1 LVPAPYFKIGRSRRG
16 TDRFSRPLLSTLRFA
31 SMDWRRLLILLALP
45 ALGCGTTRWTDTSR
59 TATEQ
64 LLISDA
70 IDRSVSR
77 IDFHALQG
85 QTVYLD
91 TVFLNGVVDKEYL
104 VSTLRQHMLAS
115 GCTLKPKKEEADFIV
130 EARAGAVGTD
140 RHDLLYGV
148 PSFNLPWTPYTGGSA
163 VVPEIALAKRTDQKG
178 VAKVAV
184 FAYHRTTGQPV
195 WQSGTDM
202 IASSAKNSWLFGM
215 GPIQRGTI
223 YDKAQFAGR
232 DFHFPLFSRRAT
244 DEPPPVRVTRE
255 TTFNQPTKFAQR
267 VSDPLAKFSESLA
280 APHDSKSE
288 PLLPLA
294 DSGSDSSSQLGSSIL
309 SETSWPTNPIEAS
322 VETQASGALISSP
335 SAPAPTDPTPMGR
348 LIGIARRLDG
358 SPVAPIK

>member
-1 LVPAPYFKIGRSRRG
+1 ML
-16 TDRFSRPLLSTLRFA
+16 
-31 SMDWRRLLILLALP
+31 WRRFLVLLLAFP

-77 IDFHALQG
+77 IDFHVLQG

-115 GCTLKPKKEEADFIV
+115 GCTLKAKKEEADFVV

-148 PSFNLPWTPYTGGSA
+148 PSFNIPWTPVTGA
-163 VVPEIALAKRTDQKG
+163 PAAVPEIALAKRTDQKG

-202 IASSAKNSWLFGM
+202 IASSAKNSWLLGM

-232 DFHFPLFSRRAT
+232 DFHFPLFSRKAT

-255 TTFNQPTKFAQR
+255 TTFNEPIKFAQR
-267 VSDPLAKFSESLA
+267 PGDPLAKFGESLA
-280 APHDSKSE
+280 APHDSKPE
-288 PLLPLA
+288 P
-294 DSGSDSSSQLGSSIL
+294 SSLLGSSNSDNPSPLGASIL
-309 SETSWPTNPIEAS
+309 SEANWPTDPIEAS

-335 SAPAPTDPTPMGR
+335 GGSFSTDPTPMGR
-348 LIGIARRLDG
+348 LIGIARRPDSSAAL
-358 SPVAPIK
+358 PIK

>member
-1 LVPAPYFKIGRSRRG
+1 
-16 TDRFSRPLLSTLRFA
+16 
-31 SMDWRRLLILLALP
+31 MDWRRFAILLLAFP
-45 ALGCGTTRWTDTSR
+45 AVGCGTTRWTDTSR

-77 IDFHALQG
+77 IDFHVLQG
-85 QTVYLD
+85 QTIYLD
-91 TVFLNGVVDKEYL
+91 TAFLNGVVDKEYL

-115 GCTLKPKKEEADFIV
+115 GCTLKAKKEEADFVV

-148 PSFNLPWTPYTGGSA
+148 PSFNLPWTPVTGTPA
-163 VVPEIALAKRTDQKG
+163 AVPEIALAKRTDQKG

-184 FAYHRTTGQPV
+184 FAYHRTTGEPV

-202 IASSAKNSWLFGM
+202 IASSAKNSWLFGI

-232 DFHFPLFSRRAT
+232 DFRFPLFSRKAT

-267 VSDPLAKFSESLA
+267 PGDPLARFGEALA
-280 APHDSKSE
+280 TPRDSKPE
-288 PLLPLA
+288 PSSLLS
-294 DSGSDSSSQLGSSIL
+294 SGSSDSSSPLGSSIL
-309 SETSWPTNPIEAS
+309 SETNWPTDPIEAS

-335 SAPAPTDPTPMGR
+335 PGTSPTDPLPTGR
-348 LIGIARRLDG
+348 LIGIARRPDG
-358 SPVAPIK
+358 SSILPIK

>member
-1 LVPAPYFKIGRSRRG
+1 MNR
-16 TDRFSRPLLSTLRFA
+16 
-31 SMDWRRLLILLALP
+31 RRLFLLMLAIP
-45 ALGCGTTRWTDTSR
+45 AAGCGTTRWTDTSR

-77 IDFHALQG
+77 IDFHTLQG

-115 GCTLKPKKEEADFIV
+115 GCTLKAKKEEADFVV

-148 PSFNLPWTPYTGGSA
+148 PSFNIPWTPVTGA
-163 VVPEIALAKRTDQKG
+163 AAAVPEIALAKRTDQKG

-202 IASSAKNSWLFGM
+202 IASSAKNSWLLGM

-232 DFHFPLFSRRAT
+232 DFHFPLFSRKAT

-255 TTFNQPTKFAQR
+255 TTFNEPTKFAQR
-267 VSDPLAKFSESLA
+267 PSDPLAKFSESLTT
-280 APHDSKSE
+280 PHDSKPE
-288 PLLPLA
+288 PSSLLGR
-294 DSGSDSSSQLGSSIL
+294 SGSDSSSPLGGSIL
-309 SETSWPTNPIEAS
+309 SETNWPTDPIEAS

-335 SAPAPTDPTPMGR
+335 PGAAPTDPIPMGR
-348 LIGIARRLDG
+348 LIGIARRPDG
-358 SPVAPIK
+358 GSALPIK

>member
-1 LVPAPYFKIGRSRRG
+1 MNRPAYFI
-16 TDRFSRPLLSTLRFA
+16 A
-31 SMDWRRLLILLALP
+31 LLALL
-45 ALGCGTTRWTDTSR
+45 AAGCGTTRWTDTSR

-77 IDFHALQG
+77 IDFHVLEG

-91 TVFLNGVVDKEYL
+91 TIFLNGVVDKEYL

-115 GCTLKPKKEEADFIV
+115 GCTLKAKKEEADFVV

-148 PSFNLPWTPYTGGSA
+148 PSFNIPWTPVTGA
-163 VVPEIALAKRTDQKG
+163 PAAVPEIALAKRTDQKG

-184 FAYHRTTGQPV
+184 FAYHRSTGQPV

-202 IASSAKNSWLFGM
+202 IASNAKNSWLLGM
-215 GPIQRGTI
+215 GPIQKGTI

-232 DFHFPLFSRRAT
+232 DFRFPLFSRKST

-255 TTFNQPTKFAQR
+255 TTFNDPIRFAQR
-267 VSDPLAKFSESLA
+267 PTDPLAKFGESLA
-280 APHDSKSE
+280 APHDSKPERSWLVE
-288 PLLPLA
+288 A
-294 DSGSDSSSQLGSSIL
+294 DANSDNSASPASSIL
-309 SETSWPTNPIEAS
+309 SETNWSSDPIFTPI
-322 VETQASGALISSP
+322 ETQASGALISSP
-335 SAPAPTDPTPMGR
+335 GPAPATDSTPMGR
-348 LIGIARRLDG
+348 LIGIARRPDG
-358 SPVAPIK
+358 SATSLPIK

>member
-1 LVPAPYFKIGRSRRG
+1 MDRR
-16 TDRFSRPLLSTLRFA
+16 TCSIA
-31 SMDWRRLLILLALP
+31 LLALL
-45 ALGCGTTRWTDTSR
+45 AAGCGTTRWTDTSR

-77 IDFHALQG
+77 IDFHTLQG

-91 TVFLNGVVDKEYL
+91 TAFLNGVVDKEYL

-115 GCTLKPKKEEADFIV
+115 GCTLKAKKEEADFVV

-140 RHDLLYGV
+140 RHDLLYGI

-202 IASSAKNSWLFGM
+202 IASNAKNSWLFGM

-232 DFHFPLFSRRAT
+232 DFHFPLFSRKAT

-255 TTFNQPTKFAQR
+255 TTFNEPTKFAQR
-267 VSDPLAKFSESLA
+267 PSDPLAKFSESLA
-280 APHDSKSE
+280 VPHDSKPE
-288 PLLPLA
+288 PSSLLG
-294 DSGSDSSSQLGSSIL
+294 SGGSDNSGPLVSSIL
-309 SETSWPTNPIEAS
+309 SETNWPTEPIEAS

-335 SAPAPTDPTPMGR
+335 PGTAPTDPVPMGR
-348 LIGIARRLDG
+348 LIGIARRPDG
-358 SPVAPIK
+358 GSVSPLK